1 MPYVAL
7 DFDKTEEA
15 ASRHSA
21 HGHCIA
27 NDPVV
32 LRCASSTSALRSFAI
47 ICSAVWDGK
56 WLVLRGIG
64 GILLGDRDRSGYPV
78 SLTTNAGEGLARP
91 C

>member
-32 LRCASSTSALRSFAI
+32 LRCASSTSALRTVQLFAPPYGTV
-47 ICSAVWDGK
+47 SGWFY
-56 WLVLRGIG
+56 G
-64 GILLGDRDRSGYPV
+64 GLGGYFWGTGTAQDT
-78 SLTTNAGEGLARP
+78 L
-91 C
+91 